1 MDEKDIKTLI
11 KEEVNKQL
19 SELGIKKPKQEKE
32 VKYYNPMYM
41 RDSWYND

>member
-1 MDEKDIKTLI
+1 MDEKDIKTFI

-19 SELGIKKPKQEKE
+19 SELGIKKPKQEKKE
-32 VKYYNPMYM
+32 NYYNPMYM